1 MKAQR
6 VKLMRLGIPHRG
18 IIIEQPPF
26 IKVGQVVTD
35 ESTGLSWIVVAVEE
49 TDVIAHIPIGK
60 PAPAGG
66 PTT

>member
-6 VKLMRLGIPHRG
+6 VKLMCREIPHRR

-26 IKVGQVVTD
+26 MELGQVVTD

-66 PTT
+66 PTR